1 MDKLSESS
9 KENFLCPIV
18 PYRGTLSNDKVIFNT
33 KLQKFAHRV
42 GFIAN
47 LQISDKISP
56 QEAYLQIESL
66 WNDLDI
72 TMNSIID
79 NS

>member
-1 MDKLSESS
+1 MDKLSESP

-33 KLQKFAHRV
+33 KLQIFAHRV

-47 LQISDKISP
+47 L
-56 QEAYLQIESL
+56 
-66 WNDLDI
+66 
-72 TMNSIID
+72 
-79 NS
+79 